1 MRSIMHRLML
11 PARWIG
17 IASLLLVIAACNR
30 HADVPRESFKTVD
43 ITGVD
48 WGKDFHLNDHHGRPV
63 SLADFHGK
71 VTMLFMGYTHCP
83 DMCPTTLAKMAAA
96 VRELGKDGG
105 RVQGLFMTLDPKRDT
120 PAILAQYAPAF
131 HPSFLGLYADERH
144 TAQTAADFKL
154 FFKAQKPDSSG
165 NYTVDH
171 NAVMYV
177 FDTQGRLRLYMK
189 GDTPVND
196 IVHDLKQLLAE

>member
-1 MRSIMHRLML
+1 MRSIMNLLMPL
-11 PARWIG
+11 ARWIG

-30 HADVPRESFKTVD
+30 DADAPQQSFKTVD
-43 ITGVD
+43 VTGAD
-48 WGKDFHLNDHHGRPV
+48 WGKGFHLTDHHGQPV
-63 SLADFHGK
+63 RLADFRGK
-71 VTMLFMGYTHCP
+71 AVMLFMGYTHCP

-96 VRELGKDGG
+96 VGKLGKDGD

-120 PAILAQYAPAF
+120 PDILAQYVPAF
-131 HPSFLGLYADERH
+131 HPTFLGLYADEQG
-144 TAQTAADFKL
+144 TAQTAGDFKL

-171 NAVMYV
+171 NTAIYV
-177 FDTQGRLRLYMK
+177 FDTKGRLRLYMK
-189 GDTPVND
+189 GDAPVDD